1 MANMCAQRC
10 QALAVIHAVLVAA
23 LAFNAAVSDAN
34 TGWAP
39 LETRSGPVLFSPDFS
54 GQYSSEKL
62 SEALRMV
69 ADSHGSMRTRSHG
82 TQRSTD
88 ASPFASSPTI
98 VGFSVN
104 EDKSQ

>member
-23 LAFNAAVSDAN
+23 FAINAAVSDAN
-34 TGWAP
+34 TAWAP

-88 ASPFASSPTI
+88 ASPFARSPTI